1 MEKTVKSFGHSIE
14 GFVEAWKYEQN
25 LRKFVIGHLAL
36 VLLGIAVGIDLFS
49 LILLSLAA
57 GFFIVVELLN
67 TAIER
72 LADTIDDREKTK
84 QAGHFHP
91 GIKMTKDVGAAASLV
106 ALIIYLSLL
115 TLIALPYAF
124 LWFSH
129 SGL

>member
-14 GFVEAWKYEQN
+14 GFREAWKHERN
-25 LRKFVIGHLAL
+25 LRGFVIGHLAVIFISISL
-36 VLLGIAVGIDLFS
+36 RIDVFS

-72 LADTIDDREKTK
+72 LADTFDDCEKKTNS
-84 QAGHFHP
+84 GHFHP

-106 ALIIYLSLL
+106 ALLLYLGLL

-124 LWFSH
+124 LWLSSF
-129 SGL
+129 GQ